1 MTKSFDPSQLSNF
14 IGTEK
19 YYRINS
25 CTVLTDG
32 TKYLADAAGAYW
44 LMDAIASYLPQF
56 TGKQDF
62 IVAKLM
68 RTGIAAQLTLD
79 DGNGRVLD
87 QQHIEYTDFPL
98 TSFQLYACWGGEFW
112 VLMLCS
118 EY

>member
-1 MTKSFDPSQLSNF
+1 MNTQELENNLRQF

-19 YYRINS
+19 LYRL
-25 CTVLTDG
+25 TTRHLLTDG
-32 TKYLADAAGAYW
+32 TMYLAEHAQCYW
-44 LMDAIASYLPQF
+44 LMTAVASHLTSRIDDHF
-56 TGKQDF
+56 A
-62 IVAKLM
+62 VAKLSV
-68 RTGIAAQLTLD
+68 TGTSAVLTLD

-87 QQHIEYTDFPL
+87 QQHIEYTDFPM